1 MSQISRRH
9 LLAAG
14 VTAAGAGPLAGQIRV
29 NSERKAEPVVE
40 IEQPAVQKGNGLNL
54 ITICVDTWGANYFG
68 CYGNDWIKSPN
79 MDRLAAKSALFLD
92 AYSECLPTIPMRRV
106 LYTGRRIFP
115 TRQIVQPGDQVKIRG
130 WHQLFA
136 EDITISEM
144 LKAASYRTALVSDL
158 YHTFKPGKNFHRG
171 FDCWRWTRGQEQDH
185 WESGPTSKIDLAGH
199 MHASQKTPPGSI
211 DQFLLNRQDWRNE
224 EDWLAPRVF
233 TDAIRWLDRNAAE
246 AHPFY
251 LHVGSFSPHELWDP
265 YEDYYRLYMKKD
277 YKGPRLIWPPSV
289 TKVMTP
295 LEVEHARSLY
305 FGLVTM
311 VDTWAGKLFDKIE
324 SMGLMQNTVIM
335 VTADHGTMMGEQ
347 GQIHKGEDR
356 IRKQVTR
363 VPFIIYDPRKKYNG
377 RKVAGFVQHPD
388 IVPSLL
394 ELLDLKPPKRVTG
407 ESVIPLLAGNRTGG
421 LRDTVITGWG
431 IHATVR
437 THEWALITRWLP
449 ANSPHN
455 DDQLYNVE
463 KDPEEL
469 TNVADKF
476 PAVTAELRRK
486 LNAYIDSGRG
496 ITDGT
501 FSTDMA

>member
-1 MSQISRRH
+1 MSHISRRN

-14 VTAAGAGPLAGQIRV
+14 VAAPLAGQRRQNPGRAAV
-29 NSERKAEPVVE
+29 PTVQ
-40 IEQPAVQKGNGLNL
+40 IEQPAVQKGNDL

-68 CYGNDWIKSPN
+68 CYGNDWIKTPN
-79 MDRLAAKSALFLD
+79 MDRLASKSALFLD

-115 TRQIVQPGDQVKIRG
+115 TRQIVQPDDQVRIRG

-136 EDITISEM
+136 EDITLAEM
-144 LKAASYRTALVSDL
+144 LSKASYRTALVSDL

-171 FDCWRWTRGQEQDH
+171 FDCWRWIRGQEGDR
-185 WESGPTSKIDLAGH
+185 WESGPVGKIKLSDYRH
-199 MHASQKTPPGSI
+199 PSQKQGGPL
-211 DQFLLNRQDWRNE
+211 QFLLNRQDWRKE

-233 TDAIRWLDRNAAE
+233 ADAVRWLDRNAVE

-251 LHVGSFSPHELWDP
+251 LHVESFSPHEYWDP
-265 YEDYYRLYMKKD
+265 FEPYYRLYMKKD
-277 YKGPRLIWPPSV
+277 YTGPRLIAPPSV
-289 TKVMTP
+289 TRDMSP

-305 FGLVTM
+305 FGLVSM
-311 VDTWAGKLFDKIE
+311 VDAWAGKLFDKVA
-324 SMGLMQNTVIM
+324 SMGLMQNTVIA

-347 GQIHKGEDR
+347 GQLHKGEDR

-363 VPFIIYDPRKKYNG
+363 VPLIIYDPRKNYKG
-377 RKVAGFVQHPD
+377 KKIPGFVQQTD

-394 ELLDLKPPKRVTG
+394 QLLDLKPPKRVTG
-407 ESVIPLLAGNRTGG
+407 ESMVPLLAGGHTGG
-421 LRDTVITGWG
+421 LRDTVMTGWG
-431 IHATVR
+431 VHATVR

-449 ANSPHN
+449 ANHPHN
-455 DDQLYNVE
+455 DDQLYDVR
-463 KDPEEL
+463 KDPDEL
-469 TNVADKF
+469 TNVAEKHPSVIAD
-476 PAVTAELRRK
+476 LRKK

-501 FSTDMA
+501 FRIDMA